1 MPNRRNRI
9 RENKY
14 RLMFLNIKLRPSA
27 GEERYSNLF
36 RQAFELKQPV
46 RVRGEECLVIKNL
59 NEVDCVISSE
69 RHTTALVGKFVKYT
83 AIDGQNWFDLNTMEK
98 AEDVAIPSNVFP
110 NLKESDYF
118 FFPEAHRL
126 AFVSKTGFSAN
137 TVVTF
142 LEHLLSQVK
151 EGDEELEVTII
162 TDTAQI
168 EQILQ
173 ANEIRKLF
181 VKLSYSNADE
191 HEAASQVLDE
201 LMRES
206 NASTFK
212 NEMSGPINPE
222 SELVKAM
229 LELASNNGYAEA
241 SVKGEGDMRFKKVK
255 TTDYPKVIDIESED
269 STLLEKVAS
278 FVINFWRRR

>member
-1 MPNRRNRI
+1 MPSRRNRV
-9 RENKY
+9 RESKY

-27 GEERYSNLF
+27 NEERYSNLF
-36 RQAFELKQPV
+36 RHAFELKQPV
-46 RVRGEECLVIKNL
+46 RVRGDERLVIKNL
-59 NEVDCVISSE
+59 NVVDCAITSE
-69 RHTTALVGKFVKYT
+69 RHTVALVGKFVKYT
-83 AIDGQNWFDLNTMEK
+83 SIDGKNWFDLNTMEK
-98 AEDVAIPSNVFP
+98 AEDVSIPSNVFP

-126 AFVSKTGFSAN
+126 AFVGKTGFSVN

-142 LEHLLSQVK
+142 LEHLLTQVK
-151 EGDEELEVTII
+151 EDEEELEVTVI

-168 EQILQ
+168 EQILH

-191 HEAASQVLDE
+191 HDAASQVLDE
-201 LMRES
+201 LMRGS

-212 NEMSGPINPE
+212 NEMSGSINPE
-222 SELVKAM
+222 SKLVKAM

-241 SVKGEGDMRFKKVK
+241 TVKGEGDIRFKKVK

-278 FVINFWRRR
+278 FVINLWRRH